1 MLLLSLF
8 LACAADLEVNQDST
22 TEIVEVQQCATLK
35 DHQICDFNA
44 IDELGDPSFL
54 SDLYGQPIVLDL
66 SAGWCGPCV
75 QAASA
80 MQASADEL
88 PGVTFLTILIE
99 DSTGAIPDEN
109 DIVAW
114 RESHGITSEPV
125 WGSSREILTSDM
137 LELKD
142 HLFLTGWPTFYFINS
157 DGELQE
163 YMRGYDEATIMQKA
177 EMLD

>member
-8 LACAADLEVNQDST
+8 LACAADLQVGKDSVT
-22 TEIVEVQQCATLK
+22 DTAEIENCATLK
-35 DHQICDFNA
+35 DHQICDFDA
-44 IDELGDPSFL
+44 INSSGESSLL

-66 SAGWCGPCV
+66 SAGWCGPCMQV
-75 QAASA
+75 AAALQDSA
-80 MQASADEL
+80 NEL

-99 DSTGAIPDEN
+99 DSGGNIPDAN
-109 DIVAW
+109 DINAW
-114 RESHGITSEPV
+114 KETYGIETEPV
-125 WGSSREILTSDM
+125 WGSSRDILTADI
-137 LELKD
+137 LELEE